1 MTRLRRSDPHSP
13 GITRVRRGRGF
24 EYRGPDGA
32 RIDDPATV
40 DALRALAIPPA
51 WTDVWISPHENGHIL
66 ATGTDA
72 AGRRQYI
79 YHPAW
84 QERMANEKFERMLQL
99 AAVMPAVRGGITRD
113 LRLDGYGRTRVLAGA
128 FRMLDSAL
136 LRVGS
141 EQYARQHGSIGLVT
155 LRGSHARVRG
165 GTVVELRFPGKSGQP
180 WESDVEDAELAEL
193 ITGLKRRGGRS
204 LLLSWRDDEADR
216 WHPLHAADI
225 NDDVRARTG
234 GDFTAKDFRTLHGTI
249 TAAVALARTGPRG
262 SATARRRAAAAA
274 IRETAAVLGNTPA
287 VARASYVDPRVI
299 DLYDEGTT
307 VDPTR
312 RVEGQLIELLGDD
325 GSRGSRADGAR
336 G

>member
-13 GITRVRRGRGF
+13 GLTRVRRGRGF
-24 EYRGPDGA
+24 EYRGLDGA
-32 RIDDPATV
+32 RIDDPTAV
-40 DALRALAIPPA
+40 EALRALAIPPA

-72 AGRRQYI
+72 AGRVQYI

-84 QERMANEKFERMLQL
+84 HERMSNEKFERILEL
-99 AAVMPAVRGGITRD
+99 AAVMPSVRGGVTRD
-113 LRLDGYGRTRVLAGA
+113 LRLEGFGRTRVLAGA

-193 ITGLKRRGGRS
+193 VAGLKRRGGRS
-204 LLLSWRDDEADR
+204 ILLSWQDEGERD

-225 NDDVRARTG
+225 NDDVRGRTG
-234 GDFTAKDFRTLHGTI
+234 GEFTAKDFRTLHGTI
-249 TAAVALARTGPRG
+249 TAAVALADIGPK
-262 SATARRRAAAAA
+262 ATASARRRSAAQAV
-274 IRETAAVLGNTPA
+274 RTAASVLGNTPA
-287 VARASYVDPRVI
+287 VARSSYIDPRLF
-299 DLYDEGTT
+299 DLYDEGVT
-307 VDPTR
+307 VDPAR
-312 RVEGQLIELLGDD
+312 RVEGQLVELL
-325 GSRGSRADGAR
+325 R
-336 G
+336 

>member
-13 GITRVRRGRGF
+13 GLTRVRRGRGF

-32 RIDDPATV
+32 RIDDPASV
-40 DALRALAIPPA
+40 AALRALAIPPA

-66 ATGTDA
+66 ATGADA

-84 QERMANEKFERMLQL
+84 HERMSNEKFERMLQL
-99 AAVMPAVRGGITRD
+99 AAVMPAVRGGVTRD
-113 LRLDGYGRTRVLAGA
+113 LRLEGYGRTRVLAGA

-165 GTVVELRFPGKSGQP
+165 GQVVELRFPGKSGQP
-180 WESDVEDAELAEL
+180 WESEVEDAELAEL
-193 ITGLKRRGGRS
+193 VAGLKRRGGRS
-204 LLLSWRDDEADR
+204 LLLSWQDEDEHG

-225 NDDVRARTG
+225 NDDVRTRTG
-234 GDFTAKDFRTLHGTI
+234 GEFTAKDFRTLHGTI
-249 TAAVALARTGPRG
+249 TAAVALAGIGPKN
-262 SATARRRAAAAA
+262 SASARKRAAAQAV
-274 IRETAAVLGNTPA
+274 RTAASVLGNTPA
-287 VARASYVDPRVI
+287 VARSSYIDPRLF
-299 DLYDEGTT
+299 DLYDEGVT
-307 VDPTR
+307 VDPAR
-312 RVEGQLIELLGDD
+312 RVEGQLIELLP
-325 GSRGSRADGAR
+325 
-336 G
+336 

>member
-13 GITRVRRGRGF
+13 GLSRVRRGRGF

-40 DALRALAIPPA
+40 EALRALAVPPA

-84 QERMANEKFERMLQL
+84 HERMSNEKFERMLQL
-99 AAVMPAVRGGITRD
+99 AAVMPAVRGGVTRD
-113 LRLDGYGRTRVLAGA
+113 LRREGYGRTRVLAGA

-141 EQYARQHGSIGLVT
+141 EQYAREHGSIGLVT
-155 LRGSHARVRG
+155 LRGAHARVRG

-193 ITGLKRRGGRS
+193 VAGLKRRGGRS
-204 LLLSWRDDEADR
+204 LLLSWQDEGE
-216 WHPLHAADI
+216 WHPLRAADI
-225 NDDVRARTG
+225 NDDVRGRTG
-234 GDFTAKDFRTLHGTI
+234 GEFTAKDFRTLHGTI
-249 TAAVALARTGPRG
+249 TAAMALAGIGPKT
-262 SATARRRAAAAA
+262 SASARRRAAAQAV
-274 IRETAAVLGNTPA
+274 RTASSVLGNTPS
-287 VARASYVDPRVI
+287 VARASYIDPRLF
-299 DLYDEGTT
+299 DLYDDGVT
-307 VDPTR
+307 VDSSR
-312 RVEGQLIELLGDD
+312 RVEGQLVELLG
-325 GSRGSRADGAR
+325 
-336 G
+336 